1 MKTPSQVARQLIT
14 KHETRNPFQI
24 AKEKKAILVTAPLVD
39 VRGFYQYFK
48 RQNIIYIDQSLT
60 ERQKE
65 FVCAHELGHMMMH
78 RNSNAIFMDTHTF
91 FVTNKY
97 ENEANEFAVHLL
109 ISDEAIFEHRDFTTG
124 QLARLLGYEEALI
137 RLRLKA

>member
-1 MKTPSQVARQLIT
+1 MKTPSQVARHLIT

-24 AKEKKAILVTAPLVD
+24 AKERKAILVTAPLVD
-39 VRGFYQYFK
+39 VRGFYQHFK

-60 ERQKE
+60 DRQKE

-78 RNSNAIFMDTHTF
+78 RNSNAIFMDTRTF

-109 ISDEAIFEHRDFTTG
+109 IPDEAILEHREFTTG
-124 QLARLLGYEEALI
+124 QLARLFGYEEALI
-137 RLRLKA
+137 RLRLQT